1 MVAIA
6 ETVWLTSSLEYKM
19 LLSRFGSLRVEDII
33 KSCSSSVAIAVP
45 SGRRPCSLC
54 GRLLVSAILPSGQR
68 TLSPCYRPLVF
79 TQFYT
84 LALASWTVLSGR
96 RPLSLGDRPLISAAV
111 PSGRRPC
118 SLCDRPL
125 VFVAVPS
132 GRRFP
137 LNSTDAA
144 VRRPHPV

>member
-1 MVAIA
+1 MLKLCGLTRHWNIRCFFL
-6 ETVWLTSSLEYKM
+6 TLWL
-19 LLSRFGSLRVEDII
+19 
-33 KSCSSSVAIAVP
+33 
-45 SGRRPCSLC
+45 SLC
-54 GRLLVSAILPSGQR
+54 GGHYRILFLFRCDRSTLRAASLLFCGRSLVSAILPSGQR

-96 RPLSLGDRPLISAAV
+96 RPLSLGDRPLIPAAV
-111 PSGRRPC
+111 SSGRRPC
-118 SLCDRPL
+118 SLHDRPL